1 MKLFYYTHWL
11 YLPIY
16 IITILHA
23 TNYWK
28 WFIVPAVFL
37 LFERLLRFIRVK
49 SSDYGNTYISDVNL
63 LPSKVTQ
70 LIITRPLSF
79 KFKPGD
85 YVFVNI
91 PEIAFHEWLASIFL
105 NVT

>member
-1 MKLFYYTHWL
+1 M
-11 YLPIY
+11 
-16 IITILHA
+16 HA

-37 LFERLLRFIRVK
+37 LFERILRFIRVK

-70 LIITRPLSF
+70 LIITRPQNF

-91 PEIAFHEWLASIFL
+91 PEIAFHEWHPFTISSAPELKGLENFDFKIFF
-105 NVT
+105 